1 MLLAIVGILTNLFLT
16 GLIGVRKNCITVFF
30 FFLHFFNVNPES
42 MIPDRDEHDLID
54 SSLIFGVQAARDMDS
69 ALTFY
74 EEVICP

>member
-16 GLIGVRKNCITVFF
+16 GLIGVRKNSITVFF
-30 FFLHFFNVNPES
+30 FFFFNVNPES

>member
-16 GLIGVRKNCITVFF
+16 GLIGVRKNSITVFF
-30 FFLHFFNVNPES
+30 FFFFFNVNPES